1 MGLADKRF
9 PCREQDLASTLR
21 AAGAAEEME
30 LLEAERDRLAAL
42 ADDTI
47 AELEAMKS
55 ENIHLSSGAVMH
67 EEERQSFKGALAK
80 LTGLIQAS
88 ARDLGAENL
97 GA

>member
-1 MGLADKRF
+1 M
-9 PCREQDLASTLR
+9 TLR
-21 AAGAAEEME
+21 ATAAAEEIE

-67 EEERQSFKGALAK
+67 EEERQSFKSALAK
-80 LTGLIQAS
+80 LAGALQAS
-88 ARDLGAENL
+88 AHDLESGLMYVAFEV
-97 GA
+97 